1 MRNLLFVLFSIG
13 IQTPSYSQ
21 NAEQEATDLVRTM
34 ANELLKNSHLPGMS
48 IAVSKHGKI
57 IFAEGF
63 GYADVENKAPVT
75 IKTQFRTASVAKVI
89 TATAVGK
96 LVQDGKLDLAIP
108 VQKYV
113 PFFPIKSF
121 PINSRQ
127 LAGHIGGFDKI
138 ENRFYTSVKDA
149 LGVFSHEDLIAE
161 PGTKYS
167 YSTHGYTLLS
177 AVIEG
182 ASDMN
187 YLEYMNKEIFEPLH
201 MTGTQPDTR
210 TQQPNSNSAKLYAI
224 KNNIQEEI
232 KNPEE
237 VSYKWAGG
245 GFVSTPIDLINLT
258 TAYTNGFL
266 KPDIVKMMF
275 ESQSLKSGDKTQ
287 VGIGWRISQD
297 IGGRQVMEHAGSM
310 QGARSVV
317 CFYPNE
323 QIAISIMVNAEW
335 ASSIEETAHMMV
347 QPFFNNTS
355 KNTLAAQGKFNI
367 SMTIVNGRGEEITVK
382 GTLALINGFAKIALE
397 ADQENSI
404 IYLGI
409 KNVFALV
416 RPDGIYYCTI
426 DFNERS
432 LSGKAIAYGSRL
444 SSSPI
449 TNPPF
454 VKFISSN

>member
-127 LAGHIGGFDKI
+127 LAGHIGGLPHYSHADKI

-161 PGTKYS
+161 PGTKNS

-187 YLEYMNKEIFEPLH
+187 YL
-201 MTGTQPDTR
+201 
-210 TQQPNSNSAKLYAI
+210 
-224 KNNIQEEI
+224 
-232 KNPEE
+232 
-237 VSYKWAGG
+237 
-245 GFVSTPIDLINLT
+245 
-258 TAYTNGFL
+258 
-266 KPDIVKMMF
+266 
-275 ESQSLKSGDKTQ
+275 
-287 VGIGWRISQD
+287 
-297 IGGRQVMEHAGSM
+297 
-310 QGARSVV
+310 
-317 CFYPNE
+317 
-323 QIAISIMVNAEW
+323 
-335 ASSIEETAHMMV
+335 
-347 QPFFNNTS
+347 
-355 KNTLAAQGKFNI
+355 
-367 SMTIVNGRGEEITVK
+367 
-382 GTLALINGFAKIALE
+382 
-397 ADQENSI
+397 
-404 IYLGI
+404 
-409 KNVFALV
+409 
-416 RPDGIYYCTI
+416 
-426 DFNERS
+426 
-432 LSGKAIAYGSRL
+432 
-444 SSSPI
+444 
-449 TNPPF
+449 
-454 VKFISSN
+454 